1 MKDYEEWKLEIIWF
15 NTEDVIT
22 ASLSNGYDNSDVDD
36 FGGWDGDWFSSNN
49 G

>member
-22 ASLSNGYDNSDVDD
+22 ASLSNGNGYDNSDVDD
-36 FGGWDGDWFSSNN
+36 FGGWDGDWFFE
-49 G
+49 